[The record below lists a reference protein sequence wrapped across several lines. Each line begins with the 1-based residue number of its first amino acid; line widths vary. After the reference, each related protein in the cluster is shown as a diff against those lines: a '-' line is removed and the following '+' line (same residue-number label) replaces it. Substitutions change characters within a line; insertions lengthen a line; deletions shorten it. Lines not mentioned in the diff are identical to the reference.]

1 MNLNEI
7 KTTVKGL
14 ENFAFETI
22 TSATASVIAYG
33 SDKYMNDF
41 AKPGLYC
48 VNVGSRGIVERVKLV
63 GPSADSLDL
72 PTLEQVV
79 ASNPDFFEDEDGEE
93 GLAVTKLYFEEF
105 YMIVEDAE
113 HPGVLNFGF
122 TEDEFDYYFLV
133 G

>member
-7 KTTVKGL
+7 KTYVKGL

-33 SDKYMNDF
+33 SDKYVEKF

-48 VNVGSRGIVERVKLV
+48 VNVGPRGIVEHVELV
-63 GPSADSLDL
+63 GSSADSLDL
-72 PTLEQVV
+72 PTLDQVIE
-79 ASNPDFFEDEDGEE
+79 SNPDFFEDEDGES
-93 GLAVTKLYFEEF
+93 GSAVAKMYFEDF

-113 HPGVLNFGF
+113 HAGILNFGF
-122 TEDEFDYYFLV
+122 TEDEFDYYFMV